1 MNWFRMS
8 AVMIAAGL
16 LAIGSSREASAQ
28 VQAPPTRHQQPLRTD
43 LAGMPDQ
50 ETLVDTFEY
59 AANGGTNWHI
69 HPDGHE
75 ISYVLEGIWISEAD
89 GREVKTLKAGDS
101 VYVPPNTPHRGYSD
115 ASGPSRIL
123 VVRIKPKGMPV
134 TTPFVR

>member
-1 MNWFRMS
+1 
-8 AVMIAAGL
+8 
-16 LAIGSSREASAQ
+16 
-28 VQAPPTRHQQPLRTD
+28 
-43 LAGMPDQ
+43 MPGQ

-59 AANGGTNWHI
+59 AANSGTNWHI

-89 GREVKTLKAGDS
+89 GREAKTLKAGDS
-101 VYVPPNTPHRGYSD
+101 VYVPPNTPHRSYSD
-115 ASGPSRIL
+115 TSGPSRIL

>member
-1 MNWFRMS
+1 MRTP
-8 AVMIAAGL
+8 IALVCA
-16 LAIGSSREASAQ
+16 LATTLVIGTGREASAQ
-28 VQAPPTRHQQPLRTD
+28 VKAPPTRHQQPLRTD
-43 LAGMPDQ
+43 LAGMPGQ

-59 AANGGTNWHI
+59 AANSGTNWHI

-89 GREVKTLKAGDS
+89 GREAKTLKAGDS
-101 VYVPPNTPHRGYSD
+101 VYVPPNTPHRSYSD
-115 ASGPSRIL
+115 TSGPSRIL

>member
-1 MNWFRMS
+1 MEGRMNWFRMS

-16 LAIGSSREASAQ
+16 LAIGSSREVSAQ

-59 AANGGTNWHI
+59 AANRGTNWHI

-75 ISYVLEGIWISEAD
+75 ISYVLEG
-89 GREVKTLKAGDS
+89 TLDFGS
-101 VYVPPNTPHRGYSD
+101 
-115 ASGPSRIL
+115 
-123 VVRIKPKGMPV
+123 
-134 TTPFVR
+134 

>member
-1 MNWFRMS
+1 MRTP
-8 AVMIAAGL
+8 IALVCA
-16 LAIGSSREASAQ
+16 LATTLVIGTGREASAQ

-43 LAGMPDQ
+43 LAGMPGQ

-59 AANGGTNWHI
+59 AANSGTNWHI

>member
-1 MNWFRMS
+1 MRTP
-8 AVMIAAGL
+8 IALVCA
-16 LAIGSSREASAQ
+16 LATTLVIGTGREASAQ

-43 LAGMPDQ
+43 LAGMPGQ

-59 AANGGTNWHI
+59 AANSGTNWHI

-89 GREVKTLKAGDS
+89 GREAKTLKAGDS
-101 VYVPPNTPHRGYSD
+101 VYVPPNAPHRGYSD

>member
-1 MNWFRMS
+1 MRTP
-8 AVMIAAGL
+8 IALVCA
-16 LAIGSSREASAQ
+16 LATTLVIGTGREASAQ

-43 LAGMPDQ
+43 LAGMPGQ

-59 AANGGTNWHI
+59 AANSGTNWHI

-101 VYVPPNTPHRGYSD
+101 VYVPPNTPHRSYSD
-115 ASGPSRIL
+115 TSGPSRIL

>member
-1 MNWFRMS
+1 MRTP
-8 AVMIAAGL
+8 IALVCA
-16 LAIGSSREASAQ
+16 LATTLVIGTGREASAQ

-43 LAGMPDQ
+43 LAGMPGQ

-59 AANGGTNWHI
+59 AANSGTNWHI

-89 GREVKTLKAGDS
+89 GREAKTLKAGDS

>member
-1 MNWFRMS
+1 
-8 AVMIAAGL
+8 
-16 LAIGSSREASAQ
+16 
-28 VQAPPTRHQQPLRTD
+28 
-43 LAGMPDQ
+43 MPDQ

-59 AANGGTNWHI
+59 AASGGTNWHI

-101 VYVPPNTPHRGYSD
+101 VYVPPNTPHRSYSD
-115 ASGPSRIL
+115 TSGPSRIL

>member
-1 MNWFRMS
+1 MRTP
-8 AVMIAAGL
+8 IALVCA
-16 LAIGSSREASAQ
+16 LATTLVIGTGREASAQ

-43 LAGMPDQ
+43 LAGMPGQ

-59 AANGGTNWHI
+59 AANSGTNWHI

-89 GREVKTLKAGDS
+89 GREAKTLKAGDS
-101 VYVPPNTPHRGYSD
+101 VYVPPNTPHRSYSD
-115 ASGPSRIL
+115 TSGPSRIL